1 MSELGNNKGIN
12 VILPQNYDGSKPVEV
27 IIRKGEATKE
37 LNPKEPKVIAIVGVI
52 SSPLSWLEKRV
63 TEPDQ
68 VDQRRCYIEVDKDE
82 YTIHL
87 IVDEKNAEGTSV
99 VGQLELSPIFKEF
112 GINSGKKWTPQS
124 LAEFFKMNRS
134 YFPSKETNMSLV
146 STLRNFTAKVDSD
159 VEQQKDQ
166 KGSHSNLYR
175 QTVNSNLPEEF
186 TICLPIFK
194 GGEAQEI
201 VVETYADVDGGS
213 VSLTLVSA
221 GANEFRD
228 EQVNKQI
235 DSVIESIIAIA
246 PDIAI
251 IYK

>member
-1 MSELGNNKGIN
+1 MSELANDKGIN
-12 VILPQNYDGSKPVEV
+12 VNLPQGYDGSKPVEV

-37 LNPKEPKVIAIVGVI
+37 LNPKAPNVIAIIGVI
-52 SSPLSWLEKRV
+52 SSPFAWLQKRV
-63 TEPDQ
+63 DELDQ
-68 VDQRRCYIEVDKDE
+68 VDQKRCFIEVDKDE
-82 YTIHL
+82 YTIRL
-87 IVDEKNAEGTSV
+87 VVDEKNAEGTTIL
-99 VGQLELSPIFKEF
+99 GTLEISPIFKQF
-112 GINSGKKWTPQS
+112 GINSGKKWSPQD
-124 LAEFFKMNRS
+124 LGEFFKMNRS
-134 YFPSKETNMSLV
+134 YFPSKETNMKLV
-146 STLRNFTAKVDSD
+146 SLLRNFTAKVDSD

-213 VSLTLVSA
+213 VSITLVSA

-228 EQVNKQI
+228 EQVDKQI
-235 DSVIESIIAIA
+235 DSVIEDIKSIA
-246 PDIAI
+246 PDIVI